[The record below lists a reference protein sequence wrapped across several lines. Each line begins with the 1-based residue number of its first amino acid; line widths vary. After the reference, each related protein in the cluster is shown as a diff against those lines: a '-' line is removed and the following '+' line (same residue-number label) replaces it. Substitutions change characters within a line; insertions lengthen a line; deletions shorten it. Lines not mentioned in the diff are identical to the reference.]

1 MKVLVTGGA
10 GYIGSHTIVEL
21 LLEGHEV
28 VCLDNF
34 CNSSPKAIDR
44 IIKICDTEGLSDQS
58 ITVIEGDI
66 CYEETIKNIFKS
78 HSIESVIH
86 FAGLKAIGE
95 SVEKPLKYYNN
106 NVGGTLNLLQA
117 MRNAEVYQIVF
128 SSTATVYG
136 EPDYLP
142 LSEESPTK
150 QPTNPYSKSKLV
162 IENIL
167 KDLSESDNRWKIALL
182 RYFNPVGAHPS
193 GLIGENP
200 NGIPN
205 NLVPYISQ
213 VAIGKLE
220 RLGIFGDNY
229 STPDGTGI
237 RDYLHVVDLAKGHLK
252 ALDKIN
258 NSKAFSI
265 WNLGTGRGSSVF
277 EVVKSF
283 EKACGKKIP
292 YEIKP
297 RRFGDIAKYWADPS
311 KAAMELDWKAELDLN
326 QMMEDSWKWQKQNPN
341 GYNDSMKEV

>member
-10 GYIGSHTIVEL
+10 GYIGSHTILEL

-44 IIKICDTEGLSDQS
+44 IIKICDNEGLSDPA

-66 CYEETIKNIFKS
+66 RSEESMNKVFKNHQIDN
-78 HSIESVIH
+78 VIH

-136 EPDYLP
+136 EPDNLP
-142 LSEESPTK
+142 LSEESLTK
-150 QPTNPYSKSKLV
+150 KPTNPYSQSKLV

-213 VAIGKLE
+213 VAVGKLE
-220 RLGIFGDNY
+220 KLGIFGDDY
-229 STPDGTGI
+229 QTPDGTGI

-258 NSKAFSI
+258 NSNGINI
-265 WNLGTGRGSSVF
+265 WNLGTGQGSSVM
-277 EVVKSF
+277 EVMKSF
-283 EKACGKKIP
+283 EKAYGRKIP

-297 RRFGDIAKYWADPS
+297 RRPGDIDKFWADPS
-311 KAAMELDWKAELDLN
+311 KAEIELSWKAELSLD
-326 QMMEDSWKWQKQNPN
+326 QMMEDTWRWQKKNPN
-341 GYNDSMKEV
+341 GFDE

>member
-1 MKVLVTGGA
+1 MNVLVTGGS

-34 CNSSPKAIDR
+34 CNSSPKVIDR
-44 IIKICDTEGLSDQS
+44 ISKICDAEGISDQA
-58 ITVIEGDI
+58 IIVIEGDI
-66 CYEETIKNIFKS
+66 RSEGTIKNIFKS

-106 NVGGTLNLLQA
+106 NIGGTLNLLQA

-136 EPDYLP
+136 EPDNLP

-150 QPTNPYSKSKLV
+150 QPTNPYSQSKLV

-258 NSKAFSI
+258 NSKALNI
-265 WNLGTGRGSSVF
+265 WNLGTGRGRSVF

-297 RRFGDIAKYWADPS
+297 RRSGDIAKYWADPS
-311 KAAMELDWKAELDLN
+311 KAAIELDWKAELDLD
-326 QMMEDSWKWQKQNPN
+326 QMMEDSWRWQNQNPN
-341 GYNDSMKEV
+341 GYND

>member
-1 MKVLVTGGA
+1 
-10 GYIGSHTIVEL
+10 
-21 LLEGHEV
+21 
-28 VCLDNF
+28 
-34 CNSSPKAIDR
+34 
-44 IIKICDTEGLSDQS
+44 
-58 ITVIEGDI
+58 
-66 CYEETIKNIFKS
+66 
-78 HSIESVIH
+78 
-86 FAGLKAIGE
+86 
-95 SVEKPLKYYNN
+95 
-106 NVGGTLNLLQA
+106 
-117 MRNAEVYQIVF
+117 
-128 SSTATVYG
+128 STATVYG
-136 EPDYLP
+136 EPDNLP
-142 LSEESPTK
+142 LSEESQTK
-150 QPTNPYSKSKLV
+150 QPTNPYSQSKLV

-200 NGIPN
+200 NGLPN

-213 VAIGKLE
+213 VAVGKLE
-220 RLGIFGDNY
+220 KLGIFGNDY

-258 NSKAFSI
+258 NSKALNI

-297 RRFGDIAKYWADPS
+297 RRSGDIAKYWADPS
-311 KAAMELDWKAELDLN
+311 KAEIELGWKAELNLD
-326 QMMEDSWKWQKQNPN
+326 QMMEDTWRWQNQNPN
-341 GYNDSMKEV
+341 GYID

>member
-21 LLEGHEV
+21 LLKGHEV

-34 CNSSPKAIDR
+34 CNSSPKSIDR
-44 IIKICDTEGLSDQS
+44 IIKICDTEGLSDQA

-66 CYEETIKNIFKS
+66 CSKETIKNIFKS

-106 NVGGTLNLLQA
+106 NVGGTLNLLKNMQ
-117 MRNAEVYQIVF
+117 NAEVHRIVF

-136 EPDYLP
+136 EPDNLP

-150 QPTNPYSKSKLV
+150 LPTNPYSQSKLV

-213 VAIGKLE
+213 VAVGKLE
-220 RLGIFGDNY
+220 KLGIFGNDY

-237 RDYLHVVDLAKGHLK
+237 RDYLHVVDLANGHLK

-258 NSKAFSI
+258 NSETLNI

-297 RRFGDIAKYWADPS
+297 RRSGDIDEYWADPS
-311 KAAMELDWKAELDLN
+311 KAAIELDWKAELDLN
-326 QMMEDSWKWQKQNPN
+326 QMMEDSWRWQNQNPN
-341 GYNDSMKEV
+341 GYND

>member
-1 MKVLVTGGA
+1 VKVLVTGGA

-21 LLEGHEV
+21 LLKGYEV

-34 CNSSPKAIDR
+34 CNSSPRAIDR
-44 IIKICDTEGLSDQS
+44 IIKICMIEGLLNPP
-58 ITVIEGDI
+58 ITLLEGDI
-66 CYEETIKNIFKS
+66 RLKEPLNNTFKN

-95 SVEKPLKYYNN
+95 SVEKPLNYYNN

-128 SSTATVYG
+128 SSTASVYG
-136 EPDYLP
+136 VPDNLP

-150 QPTNPYSKSKLV
+150 QPTNPYSQSKLV

-167 KDLSESDNRWKIALL
+167 KDLYESDNHWKIALL

-213 VAIGKLE
+213 IAVGKLE
-220 RLGIFGDNY
+220 KLGIFGDDY
-229 STPDGTGI
+229 GTPDGTGI

-258 NSKAFSI
+258 NSNGINI
-265 WNLGTGRGSSVF
+265 WNLGTGQGSSVF

-283 EKACGKKIP
+283 EKACEKRIP

-297 RRFGDIAKYWADPS
+297 RRPGDIDKYWADPS
-311 KAAMELDWKAELDLN
+311 KAEIELGWKAELDLD
-326 QMMEDSWKWQKQNPN
+326 QMMEDAWRWQNQNPN
-341 GYNDSMKEV
+341 GYNN

>member
-34 CNSSPKAIDR
+34 CNSSPKVIDR
-44 IIKICDTEGLSDQS
+44 IIKICDSDGLSEQA

-66 CYEETIKNIFKS
+66 RSEETIKNIFKS

-136 EPDYLP
+136 EPDNLP

-150 QPTNPYSKSKLV
+150 QPTNPYSQSKLV

-200 NGIPN
+200 NGLPN

-213 VAIGKLE
+213 VAVGKLE
-220 RLGIFGDNY
+220 KLGIFGNDY
-229 STPDGTGI
+229 STSDGTGI

-258 NSKAFSI
+258 NSKALNI
-265 WNLGTGRGSSVF
+265 WNLGTGRGISVF

-297 RRFGDIAKYWADPS
+297 RRSGDIAKYWADPS
-311 KAAMELDWKAELDLN
+311 KAAMELDWKAELDLD
-326 QMMEDSWKWQKQNPN
+326 QMLEDCWRWQNQNPN
-341 GYNDSMKEV
+341 GYND

>member
-10 GYIGSHTIVEL
+10 GYIGSHTILEL
-21 LLEGHEV
+21 LLKGHEV

-34 CNSSPKAIDR
+34 CNSSPRAIDR
-44 IIKICDTEGLSDQS
+44 IIQVCRIEGLLNPP
-58 ITVIEGDI
+58 ITLVEGDI
-66 CYEETIKNIFKS
+66 RLKEPLNNTFKN
-78 HSIESVIH
+78 HPVESVIH

-117 MRNAEVYQIVF
+117 MRIAEVYQIVF

-136 EPDYLP
+136 EPDNLP
-142 LSEESPTK
+142 LSEDSPTK
-150 QPTNPYSKSKLV
+150 QPTNPYSQSKLI

-167 KDLSESDNRWKIALL
+167 KDLSKSDNRWKIALL

-220 RLGIFGDNY
+220 KLSIFGNNY

-252 ALDKIN
+252 ALDKIK
-258 NSKAFSI
+258 NSKALNI
-265 WNLGTGRGSSVF
+265 WNLGTGRGSSVL

-283 EKACGKKIP
+283 EQACEKKIP

-297 RRFGDIAKYWADPS
+297 RRSGDIAEYWADPS
-311 KAAMELDWKAELDLN
+311 KAAIELEWKAELDLN
-326 QMMEDSWKWQKQNPN
+326 QMMEDAWRWQNQNPN
-341 GYNDSMKEV
+341 GYND